1 MKYDAQTIRNRLRLA
16 SGLVLFVFVTGH
28 LINHALGLVSLD
40 LMDKATAVFLK
51 PWRTWAGTALL
62 SAAIVV
68 HIVIALL
75 ALWRRRSFK
84 MKPWEAVQL
93 GFGLAIPPLLAAHVA
108 ANLILPSISAYH
120 GTYLE
125 VIAQFAVYSPWR
137 GIIMA
142 FAVLIVWTH
151 GCVGI
156 HSWLRL
162 KPWYARY
169 QPLFFASAILVP
181 ALSLAGYLSA
191 STRIQAIARSE
202 AGLQIDYSHIEP
214 WMPDFVYGGEFYV
227 IVAMI
232 GIVTVRAGMHL
243 MATRSNRLRLTYA
256 PGDRTVTLLPNATL
270 LESIRAAGIPHASI
284 CGGRGRCSTCR
295 VHVVDGLDHLPEP
308 NEAEREVLDRV
319 TASASVRLA
328 CQIRPRKSV
337 NVIALVPHDAKPEAA
352 HAKPGYQQGREMKI
366 AVLFA
371 DLRDS
376 TKLCEERLP
385 FDVVFVLN
393 QLFTELSKALAETNG
408 HYAQFAGDGLMAI
421 YGLDSDPNTGAS
433 EAIAGAVTM
442 LRRLETLNERLKH
455 ELEHGLRIGVGIH
468 TGEAIVGSM
477 GPPAAPIISA
487 LGDNVNVAARLESQ
501 TKEFGVPLV
510 VSAETAK
517 LSGIDFSA
525 FERRHVRVK
534 GRTRPIAVYAVEKP
548 ETLAIPPDS
557 TSPGLRRAGSHR
569 QSLRWITTRRSAD

>member
-1 MKYDAQTIRNRLRLA
+1 MTYDAQTVRNRLRLA

-28 LINHALGLVSLD
+28 LINHALGLVSLE
-40 LMDKATAVFLK
+40 LMQKATVVFLG

-62 SAAIVV
+62 TAAIVV
-68 HIVIALL
+68 HITIALMS
-75 ALWRRRSFK
+75 LWRRRSFR

-93 GFGLAIPPLLAAHVA
+93 GFGLAIPPLLAAHIA
-108 ANLILPSISAYH
+108 ANLILPNVSAYE
-120 GTYLE
+120 GSYME
-125 VIAQFAVYSPWR
+125 VIALFSVYSPWR
-137 GIIMA
+137 GIFMA
-142 FAVLIVWTH
+142 IAVLIVWTH

-156 HSWLRL
+156 HSWLRI
-162 KPWYARY
+162 KPWYTRY
-169 QPLFFASAILVP
+169 QPLFFAGSILVP

-191 STRIQAIARSE
+191 STRVQAIADSE
-202 AGLQIDYSHIEP
+202 AGLQIDYSHVKQ
-214 WMPDFVYGGEFYV
+214 WMLDFVYGAEFYV
-227 IVAMI
+227 IAAMI
-232 GIVTVRAGMHL
+232 GIVLVRAAMHVL
-243 MATRSNRLRLTYA
+243 ATRSNRLRLTYA

-295 VHVVDGLDHLPEP
+295 VHVVEGIDHLPEP

-319 TASASVRLA
+319 TSSSSVRLA
-328 CQIRPRKSV
+328 CQIRPANSV
-337 NVIALVPHDAKPEAA
+337 NVIALVPHDAKPAAA
-352 HAKPGYQQGREMKI
+352 HTKPGYQQGREMKI

-371 DLRDS
+371 DLRGS

-421 YGLDSDPNTGAS
+421 YGLDSDPNKGAA
-433 EAIAGAVTM
+433 EAIAGAVIM
-442 LRRLETLNERLKH
+442 LKRLEALNERLKH
-455 ELEHGLRIGVGIH
+455 ELEDGLKIGVGIH

-510 VSAETAK
+510 VSAETAE
-517 LSGIDFSA
+517 LSGLNFRGLRK
-525 FERRHVRVK
+525 RRVHVK
-534 GRTRPIAVYAVEKP
+534 GRTRPIMVYAVNNPEKLGVQRP
-548 ETLAIPPDS
+548 AG
-557 TSPGLRRAGSHR
+557 GLPARRG
-569 QSLRWITTRRSAD
+569 Q